1 MKKFR
6 FYLYITVSVILF
18 FIVITFIATPI
29 VVKNQTIDFL
39 DNQIRSAQQDTKELA
54 LLGGEFMKD
63 EVGKEKV
70 ISGIQKGI
78 VNSYDQTVFNSLI
91 DWSGKILAH
100 PDATLLGTRINEDES
115 LTSTTDNSVT
125 GRKLYDYIHDS
136 KENTGVSLS
145 NIIHLELIPESDMI
159 IAAHL
164 NVSDLE
170 ASMNA
175 YKSQTYTIFF
185 ITGLLSLLSLL
196 MTTRVLSSYYEA
208 QIAIKSTKI
217 EDSVLN
223 LNKLNTSLEKYQK
236 NLLELKNE
244 ASTTVTEEKEKPI
257 EVSKQRLLTYVRNEL
272 VPVNIEDIAY
282 IYVEHK
288 ITYLVC
294 KDGRRSTSNE
304 SLDQIHAS
312 LDSKVFFRANR
323 QIIVSIEAISKIT
336 KFGNNAL
343 KIQTNP
349 VSEVDIVIGK
359 NKAALFRQW
368 LDL

>member
-1 MKKFR
+1 MKNFR
-6 FYLYITVSVILF
+6 FYLYITASVIIF
-18 FIVITFIATPI
+18 FIVLSVIATPM
-29 VVKNQTIDFL
+29 VVKSQTTAFL
-39 DNQIRSAQQDTKELA
+39 NNQIRSAQQDTKELA
-54 LLGGEFMKD
+54 QLSAVFIND
-63 EVGKEKV
+63 DAGKERV
-70 ISGIQKGI
+70 ITGIQNGI
-78 VNSYDQTVFNSLI
+78 TNSYEQAVFNSLI
-91 DWSGKILAH
+91 DWSGKILAY
-100 PDATLLGTRINEDES
+100 PDVTLLGTRINEDEA
-115 LTSTTDNSVT
+115 LTSTMDNVIT
-125 GRKLYDYIHDS
+125 GNKLYDHIRSS
-136 KENTGVSLS
+136 KKNTDQTLS

-164 NVSDLE
+164 NMSDFE
-170 ASMNA
+170 ASMLTFKN
-175 YKSQTYTIFF
+175 QTQIIFF

-208 QIAIKSTKI
+208 QIAIKSIKI

-223 LNKLNTSLEKYQK
+223 LNKLNTSLENYQN

-244 ASTTVTEEKEKPI
+244 SSTLATEEKPI
-257 EVSKQRLLTYVRNEL
+257 EISKQRLLTYVRNEL
-272 VPVNIEDIAY
+272 VPVHIEDIAY

-304 SLDQIHAS
+304 SLDQIYTS
-312 LDSKVFFRANR
+312 LDSKIFFRANR

>member
-39 DNQIRSAQQDTKELA
+39 NNQIRAAQQDTKELA
-54 LLGGEFMKD
+54 LLGGEFMND
-63 EVGKEKV
+63 DVAKEKV
-70 ISGIQKGI
+70 IAGIQKGI

-100 PDATLLGTRINEDES
+100 PDATLLGTRINENES
-115 LTSTTDNSVT
+115 LTSTIDNIIT
-125 GRKLYDYIHDS
+125 GRKLYDYLYSS
-136 KENTGVSLS
+136 KESTELSLS

-164 NVSDLE
+164 NVNDLE

-175 YKSQTYTIFF
+175 YKNQAYTIFF

-236 NLLELKNE
+236 NLLELKSE
-244 ASTTVTEEKEKPI
+244 TSTTVIEEKPVET
-257 EVSKQRLLTYVRNEL
+257 SKQRLLTYVRNEL

-304 SLDQIHAS
+304 SLDQIYAS
-312 LDSKVFFRANR
+312 LDSQVFFRANR

-343 KIQTNP
+343 KIQTHP

>member
-39 DNQIRSAQQDTKELA
+39 DHQIRAAQQDTKELA
-54 LLGGEFMKD
+54 MLGGEFMNND
-63 EVGKEKV
+63 GDKEKV
-70 ISGIQKGI
+70 VAGIQKGI

-91 DWSGKILAH
+91 DWSGKILAS
-100 PDATLLGTRINEDES
+100 PDATLLGTQINEDES
-115 LTSTTDNSVT
+115 LTSTIDNIIT
-125 GRKLYDYIHDS
+125 GSKLYDYIQAT
-136 KENTGVSLS
+136 KENTELSLS

-164 NVSDLE
+164 NISDLE
-170 ASMNA
+170 ASMTA

-236 NLLELKNE
+236 NLLELKSE
-244 ASTTVTEEKEKPI
+244 TPTTVTEEKPM
-257 EVSKQRLLTYVRNEL
+257 EVSKQRLLTFVRNEL

-288 ITYLVC
+288 ITYIVC

-359 NKAALFRQW
+359 NKASLFRQW

>member
-1 MKKFR
+1 VF
-6 FYLYITVSVILF
+6 
-18 FIVITFIATPI
+18 
-29 VVKNQTIDFL
+29 KNQTIDFL
-39 DNQIRSAQQDTKELA
+39 DNQIRSAQQDTKELGV
-54 LLGGEFMKD
+54 LGGEFMSD
-63 EVGKEKV
+63 DGNKEKV

-78 VNSYDQTVFNSLI
+78 INSYDQTVFNSLI

-100 PDATLLGTRINEDES
+100 PDATLIGTRINEDES
-115 LTSTTDNSVT
+115 LTSTIDNVIT
-125 GRKLYDYIHDS
+125 GSKLYEYIHAT
-136 KENTGVSLS
+136 KENTELSSS

-170 ASMNA
+170 TSMMV

-223 LNKLNTSLEKYQK
+223 LNKLNMSLEKYQK

-244 ASTTVTEEKEKPI
+244 TTTVSVTEEKPT

-304 SLDQIHAS
+304 SLDQIYAS

-359 NKAALFRQW
+359 NKASLFRQW

>member
-39 DNQIRSAQQDTKELA
+39 DYQIRSAQQDTKELA
-54 LLGGEFMKD
+54 LLGGEFMND
-63 EVGKEKV
+63 DVGKEK
-70 ISGIQKGI
+70 IIAGIQKGI

-115 LTSTTDNSVT
+115 LTSTTDNTIT
-125 GRKLYDYIHDS
+125 GRKLYDYISAS
-136 KENTGVSLS
+136 KETAEPSLS

-159 IAAHL
+159 IVAHL
-164 NVSDLE
+164 NLSDLE
-170 ASMNA
+170 VLINT
-175 YKSQTYTIFF
+175 YKSQTYIIFF

-244 ASTTVTEEKEKPI
+244 TSATVIEEKPT

-294 KDGRRSTSNE
+294 KDGRRSTSND
-304 SLDQIHAS
+304 SLDQIYGS
-312 LDSKVFFRANR
+312 LDGKVFFRANR

-349 VSEVDIVIGK
+349 SSEVDIVIGK